1 MHLADRSFI
10 DISTLYEGVSSA
22 TTCSGRPAMAVDRTP
37 VSNPQ
42 THGPASR
49 RFSVDGRCGVVDH
62 THRRAMA
69 RPAGTI
75 REVED
80 RVPLVQQVGTRWNM
94 GSRARSTADS
104 SRSRGT
110 DRLGSMVHRW
120 QQYPGEPRSCRRRQ
134 KGGAGEPQDHALG
147 RSRGGFGTKL
157 HMVTD
162 GNGLPL
168 AIHVTPGQR
177 HESTQFE
184 EVMNAVRIRQPRGRP
199 RTRPAALA
207 GDKGYSY
214 PRIRRW
220 LRDHSIT
227 DVIPRRSDQQ
237 VPTRGRQREFD
248 KDAYRR
254 RSIIE
259 CCIGW
264 LKECRRVATRF
275 EKLAIN
281 YLATVK
287 VAIVHRYLNILFS
300 DRA

>member
-1 MHLADRSFI
+1 
-10 DISTLYEGVSSA
+10 
-22 TTCSGRPAMAVDRTP
+22 
-37 VSNPQ
+37 
-42 THGPASR
+42 
-49 RFSVDGRCGVVDH
+49 
-62 THRRAMA
+62 
-69 RPAGTI
+69 
-75 REVED
+75 
-80 RVPLVQQVGTRWNM
+80 
-94 GSRARSTADS
+94 
-104 SRSRGT
+104 
-110 DRLGSMVHRW
+110 
-120 QQYPGEPRSCRRRQ
+120 
-134 KGGAGEPQDHALG
+134 
-147 RSRGGFGTKL
+147 
-157 HMVTD
+157 MVTD

-227 DVIPRRSDQQ
+227 DVIPMRSDQQ
-237 VPTRGRQREFD
+237 VPTRGRKRAFD
-248 KDAYRR
+248 KDTYRR

-275 EKLAIN
+275 EKLAVN

-287 VAIVHRYLNILFS
+287 VAIMHRYLNVLFS
-300 DRA
+300 DGA